1 MNTEITLGV
10 IESLTQM
17 TDEARSRAD
26 DIFYMIKD
34 YKYLKK
40 FEDNLIKKD
49 KLSYE
54 QKLKIFEAMW
64 EEAITLGVFPLKNP
78 LEGIEIDIQIARI
91 VNSCSKNS

>member
-1 MNTEITLGV
+1 
-10 IESLTQM
+10 
-17 TDEARSRAD
+17 
-26 DIFYMIKD
+26 MIKD

-54 QKLKIFEAMW
+54 QKLNIFEAMW
-64 EEAITLGVFPLKNP
+64 EEAMTLGVFPLKNP